1 MFIMAYF
8 QAGKLFSGYSALHD
22 NIQGCSLV
30 RAWPP
35 PRLRNQIFHEY
46 PVFDLRP
53 KKARKCGNARRIRLF
68 QDLQKNSPLTRRAYV
83 VRKFVPLDKRPL
95 EVPQT
100 CINTG
105 FFQHFNLFKLGVSF
119 VVINYICLSFI
130 QIHAAFYFDY
140 INYSGLLIF
149 CCQNVATSLL

>member
-1 MFIMAYF
+1 MFIMASF
-8 QAGKLFSGYSALHD
+8 RAGKLFSGYSALHD

-30 RAWPP
+30 QARPL
-35 PRLRNQIFHEY
+35 PRLKNEIFHEY

-68 QDLQKNSPLTRRAYV
+68 QDLQKNSPPTRRAYV

-105 FFQHFNLFKLGVSF
+105 FFQHFNLFKLGSVASKLNG
-119 VVINYICLSFI
+119 IN
-130 QIHAAFYFDY
+130 
-140 INYSGLLIF
+140 
-149 CCQNVATSLL
+149 